1 MFYKLAHPHLQDY
14 YYPCWHPSTHSAL
27 YFTYSSYSY
36 PYHCA
41 NFFTFPHQLKSNS
54 LLLGFNRPLSSLYDF
69 PHPCQSFYSERTQ
82 EACDRCMC
90 REHDDRSEQLT
101 VPGVHISC
109 AQRSRWEGAQHSRMA
124 FSQSLWNH
132 GLCVCKVHVCQCIHM
147 HACLCGFQDH
157 MFTFSSLHIC
167 AGNNSSSPH
176 RNDHS
181 LSGLIRQLL
190 NLNDV
195 DVWDPSSV
203 SLLYNRTQSPL
214 PRTINSIFC
223 SQKVQIYQPWIRSN
237 KIVFPRVILKW
248 WDHFLFIFS
257 LIKSENMVILC
268 FMFIVWLIQTSCRK
282 QNP

>member
-1 MFYKLAHPHLQDY
+1 MYVQGTRWQK
-14 YYPCWHPSTHSAL
+14 WT
-27 YFTYSSYSY
+27 T
-36 PYHCA
+36 
-41 NFFTFPHQLKSNS
+41 N
-54 LLLGFNRPLSSLYDF
+54 
-69 PHPCQSFYSERTQ
+69 
-82 EACDRCMC
+82 
-90 REHDDRSEQLT
+90 
-101 VPGVHISC
+101 
-109 AQRSRWEGAQHSRMA
+109 RSRGPYFLCPEEQVGGSSAQQDGLFSVPLKPQFVCVQGTCMSMHS
-124 FSQSLWNH
+124 
-132 GLCVCKVHVCQCIHM
+132 
-147 HACLCGFQDH
+147 HACMPVCGFQDH

-203 SLLYNRTQSPL
+203 SLLYNGTQSPL
-214 PRTINSIFC
+214 PHTINSIFC

-237 KIVFPRVILKW
+237 KIVFPRVILQW

-257 LIKSENMVILC
+257 LIKCENMVILR